1 MAYAYHDDRRAYFE
15 HQRRVTSEH
24 VLPFVE
30 SSWPLPHA
38 ARVLEI
44 GCGEAGVLQAFLD
57 RGAECVGVDLNAK
70 RLDAGRELLAG
81 AIAERRVQLLLG
93 NIHDSEVQ
101 AQLGSFDLIV
111 LKDVIEHIDDQ
122 PGLLQRLRTYLRPN
136 GCIFF
141 GFPPWLMPFGGHQQV
156 CRSKLLS
163 RAPYI
168 HLLPTPLYHRLLVSL
183 GENQTRINALMRN
196 KRTGINVERFER
208 IVAETGYRILDQRL
222 YLSNPIYQYRF
233 GTKPRLQFSPVTRVP
248 YLRDLV
254 SSCAYYLITPQPG

>member
-15 HQRRVTSEH
+15 HQRQVTSEH

-30 SSWPLPHA
+30 ASRPLPHS

-57 RGAECVGVDLNAK
+57 RGAECVGVDLNAQ
-70 RLDAGRELLAG
+70 RLDAGRQLLAG
-81 AIAERRVQLLLG
+81 AITEQRLQLLLG
-93 NIHDSEVQ
+93 NIHDPDVQ

-122 PGLLQRLRTYLRPN
+122 PGLLQRLHTYLRPN

-168 HLLPTPLYHRLLVSL
+168 HLLPTAVYHRLLVSS

-222 YLSNPIYQYRF
+222 YLTNPIYQYRF
-233 GTKPRLQFSPVTRVP
+233 GAKPRLQFTPVTRIP
-248 YLRDLV
+248 YLRDLF

>member
-1 MAYAYHDDRRAYFE
+1 MAYAYHEDRRAYFE
-15 HQRRVTSEH
+15 HQQRVTREH
-24 VLPFVE
+24 VIPFVE
-30 SSWPLPHA
+30 SSWPLPEA

-57 RGAECVGVDLNAK
+57 RGAECVGVDLNSK
-70 RLDAGRELLAG
+70 RLEAGKELLAE
-81 AIAERRVQLLLG
+81 AITIGRLRLLLG
-93 NIHDSEVQ
+93 NIHDLSLQE
-101 AQLGSFDLIV
+101 QLGSFDLIV

-122 PGLLQRLRTYLRPN
+122 PLLLARLRSYLKPN

-168 HLLPTPLYHRLLVSL
+168 HLLPTSLYHRLLLAL

-196 KRTGINVERFER
+196 KRTGINMERFER
-208 IVAETGYRILDQRL
+208 IVADTGYRILNQRL
-222 YLSNPIYQYRF
+222 YLTNPIYQYRF
-233 GTKPRLQFSPVTRVP
+233 GIPPRQQLPLLTRIP
-248 YLRDLV
+248 YVRDLT
-254 SSCAYYLITPQPG
+254 SSCAYYLITSE